1 MRIEDKPRNRYSVK
15 KLFIEGA
22 LKGMEISDKSPAPFE
37 VGSVYGG
44 GWSGSRY
51 RVTACRKIK
60 ERGSK

>member
-22 LKGMEISDKSPAPFE
+22 LKGMEIPDKSPVPFE

-44 GWSGSRY
+44 GYCGSRY
-51 RVTACRKIK
+51 RVMDCK
-60 ERGSK
+60 EAK